1 MTVVGAPGG
10 APGSL
15 PGPGQGP
22 YRRAVPPPDSLAAPL
37 DGPAPSSGGD
47 PFVVPVL
54 TAALRAAASGSQ
66 LEATLHDIVQA
77 AVRHVDAE
85 YGAMGVL
92 TPDGQGLDR
101 FVIVGMSDEE
111 RDRIGRPPEGRG
123 ILGLLVA
130 EPVPM
135 RLDDLTRHPA
145 SSGFPPGHPIMR
157 SFLGVPVRVGEAVF
171 GNLYLTEKRTGSP
184 FTAADL
190 EVVQALAGVAGL
202 AIENARLAERA
213 EYRRRWEHAAT
224 EMATALL
231 SGADPDDVLR
241 AVSTQVSALTNAD
254 MAGVLAP
261 TDDDPDT
268 MTIVAAVG
276 HAADDI
282 EGVRVPLAGT
292 ALGASRLEGEAR
304 LIENIGNRPMRGTR
318 AAVVVEL
325 TAGYGPA
332 LAVPLGTEPNRGLLV
347 SLRAEGS
354 APFCPEELDLLTTFA
369 AQASVVL
376 ELAHAQQRA
385 RRLQVQADRDRI
397 ARDLH
402 DHVVQRI
409 FATALSL
416 DRLGRS
422 LENDRRDVSAAL
434 SQRVD
439 DLHDTIE
446 RIRTS
451 IFDLREA
458 EDPSTT
464 GLRRRLADIVRSI
477 TEGHEVRPDLR
488 LRSEHEDMPPDLLLD
503 LVAVVRELVTN
514 VVRHAQARRVTVDVE
529 VETAA
534 RVMVTDDGRGLPP
547 VIVRSGLANL
557 ADRAER
563 RGGELSCRSSPS
575 GTEIRWTAPLPA

>member
-1 MTVVGAPGG
+1 M
-10 APGSL
+10 
-15 PGPGQGP
+15 
-22 YRRAVPPPDSLAAPL
+22 PPPDSLAAPP

-47 PFVVPVL
+47 TRAVPVL

-66 LEATLHDIVQA
+66 LEATLQDIVRA
-77 AVRHVDAE
+77 AVQHVDAA

-92 TPDGQGLDR
+92 TADGQRLDR
-101 FVIVGMSDEE
+101 FVIVGMSDED
-111 RDRIGRPPEGRG
+111 RDRIGRRPEGRG

-130 EPVPM
+130 EPVPL
-135 RLDDLTRHPA
+135 RLDDLTRHSA
-145 SSGFPPGHPIMR
+145 STGFPPGHPPMR

-171 GNLYLTEKRTGSP
+171 GNLYLTEKRTGGP
-184 FTAADL
+184 FTPADS
-190 EVVQALAGVAGL
+190 EIVQALAAVAGL

-213 EYRRRWEHAAT
+213 ENRRRWEHAAA

-241 AVSTQVSALTNAD
+241 AVATQVSALTHAD
-254 MAGVLAP
+254 MAGVLSP
-261 TDDDPDT
+261 SGDDPDT

-276 HAADDI
+276 HAADDV

-292 ALGASRLEGEAR
+292 ALGAGRAENESQ
-304 LIENIGNRPMRGTR
+304 LIEDINSMPMVGTR

-332 LAVPLGTEPNRGLLV
+332 LAVPLGSEPNRGLLV
-347 SLRAEGS
+347 SLRAGGRP
-354 APFCPEELDLLTTFA
+354 AFCPDELDLLTAFA

-385 RRLQVQADRDRI
+385 HRLQVQADRDRI

-402 DHVVQRI
+402 DHIVQRI

-439 DLHDTIE
+439 DLHGTIE

-464 GLRRRLADIVRSI
+464 GLRRRLAEIIRSI

-488 LRSEHEDMPPDLLLD
+488 LRSEREELPPDLLLD

-514 VVRHAQARRVTVDVE
+514 VVRHAQARRMTVNVE
-529 VETAA
+529 VEATA
-534 RVMVTDDGRGLPP
+534 RVVVTDDGRGLPP
-547 VIVRSGLANL
+547 VTVRSGLANL

-563 RGGELSCRSSPS
+563 RGGELSCRSSPT
-575 GTEIRWTAPLPA
+575 GTEIRWTAPLQA

>member
-1 MTVVGAPGG
+1 
-10 APGSL
+10 
-15 PGPGQGP
+15 
-22 YRRAVPPPDSLAAPL
+22 VPPPDPLAALP
-37 DGPAPSSGGD
+37 DDPAPSSEGD
-47 PFVVPVL
+47 IRAVPVL
-54 TAALRAAASGSQ
+54 TAALRAAASGSK
-66 LEATLHDIVQA
+66 LESTLRDIVQA
-77 AVRHVDAE
+77 AVQHVDAA

-92 TPDGQGLDR
+92 TPDGLRLDR
-101 FVIVGMSDEE
+101 FVIVGMSDED
-111 RDRIGRPPEGRG
+111 RDDIGRLPEGKG

-130 EPVPM
+130 EPVPL
-135 RLDDLTRHPA
+135 RLDDLGGHPA
-145 SSGFPPGHPIMR
+145 SQGFPPGHPPMH
-157 SFLGVPVRVGEAVF
+157 SFLGVPVRVGESVF
-171 GNLYLTEKRTGSP
+171 GNLYLTEKRTGGP
-184 FTAADL
+184 FTPADS
-190 EVVQALAGVAGL
+190 EIVQALAAVAGL
-202 AIENARLAERA
+202 AIESARLAEQA
-213 EYRRRWEHAAT
+213 ETRRRWGQAAT

-261 TDDDPDT
+261 SSDDPET

-276 HAADDI
+276 HAADDV

-292 ALGASRLEGEAR
+292 DLGDTHRAGEAR
-304 LIENIGNRPMRGTR
+304 RIEDIGAMPLVGTR

-332 LAVPLGTEPNRGLLV
+332 LVAPLGTGSNRGLLV
-347 SLRAEGS
+347 TLRAAGS
-354 APFCPEELDLLTTFA
+354 PAFCPNELDLLRTFA

-422 LENDRRDVSAAL
+422 LENDRRDVSTSL

-458 EDPSTT
+458 EDPSAT
-464 GLRRRLADIVRSI
+464 GLQKRLAEIVRSI
-477 TEGHEVRPDLR
+477 TEGHEVRPAFR
-488 LRSEHEDMPPDLLLD
+488 MRSEHEELPPDLLLD

-514 VVRHAQARRVTVDVE
+514 VVRHARARRVTVAVE
-529 VETAA
+529 LQDTAC
-534 RVMVTDDGRGLPP
+534 VVVTDDGRGLPP
-547 VIVRSGLANL
+547 VTVRSGLANL

-563 RGGELSCRSSPS
+563 RGGELSCRSSPT
-575 GTEIRWTAPLPA
+575 GTEIRWTAPLPT

>member
-1 MTVVGAPGG
+1 M
-10 APGSL
+10 
-15 PGPGQGP
+15 
-22 YRRAVPPPDSLAAPL
+22 PPPDSLAAPP

-47 PFVVPVL
+47 TRAVPVL

-66 LEATLHDIVQA
+66 LEATLQDIVRA
-77 AVRHVDAE
+77 AVQHVDAA

-92 TPDGQGLDR
+92 TADGQRLDR
-101 FVIVGMSDEE
+101 FVIVGMSDED
-111 RDRIGRPPEGRG
+111 RDRIGRRPEGRG

-130 EPVPM
+130 EPVPL
-135 RLDDLTRHPA
+135 RLDDLTRHSA
-145 SSGFPPGHPIMR
+145 STGFPPGHPPMR

-171 GNLYLTEKRTGSP
+171 GNLYLTEKRTGGP
-184 FTAADL
+184 FTPADS
-190 EVVQALAGVAGL
+190 EIVQALAAVAGL

-213 EYRRRWEHAAT
+213 ENRRRWEHAAA

-241 AVSTQVSALTNAD
+241 AVATQVSALTHAD
-254 MAGVLAP
+254 MAGVLSP
-261 TDDDPDT
+261 SGDDPDT

-276 HAADDI
+276 HAADDV

-292 ALGASRLEGEAR
+292 ALGASRAEGESQ
-304 LIENIGNRPMRGTR
+304 LIEDINSMPMVGTR

-332 LAVPLGTEPNRGLLV
+332 LAVPLGSEPNRGLLV
-347 SLRAEGS
+347 SLRAGGRP
-354 APFCPEELDLLTTFA
+354 AFCPDELDLLTAFA

-385 RRLQVQADRDRI
+385 HRLQVQADRDRI

-402 DHVVQRI
+402 DHIVQRI

-439 DLHDTIE
+439 DLHGTIE

-464 GLRRRLADIVRSI
+464 GLRRRLAEIIRSI

-488 LRSEHEDMPPDLLLD
+488 LRSEREELPPDLLLD

-514 VVRHAQARRVTVDVE
+514 VVRHAQARRMTVNVE
-529 VETAA
+529 VEATA
-534 RVMVTDDGRGLPP
+534 RVVVTDDGRGLPP
-547 VIVRSGLANL
+547 VTVRSGLANL

-563 RGGELSCRSSPS
+563 RGGELSCRSSPT
-575 GTEIRWTAPLPA
+575 GTEIRWTAPLQA